1 MKINVQDLLSDKL
14 QSKHIELEVP
24 FNSFEFEGNEFI
36 VNRPVKIT
44 GELVKAT
51 EGIYFKGNLYAELKT
66 QCSRCLEDVL
76 YNLTVDFDEFY
87 SSMSDDAD
95 YKIIENN
102 IDIQR
107 LIEDNII
114 MNVPL
119 KPLCDEYCKGLC
131 PICGTNL
138 NKSNCACDNQ
148 VIDPRLEKLKN
159 FFNRD

>member
-14 QSKHIELEVP
+14 QSKNIELEIP
-24 FNSFEFEGNEFI
+24 FDSFEFE
-36 VNRPVKIT
+36 VNKPVKII

-51 EGIYFKGNLYAELKT
+51 EGIYFKGTLYVELKT
-66 QCSRCLEDVL
+66 QCSRCLEDVI
-76 YNLTVDFDEFY
+76 YNLSVDFDEFY
-87 SSMSDDAD
+87 SNISDDID

-119 KPLCDEYCKGLC
+119 KPLCNESCKGLC

-138 NKSNCACDNQ
+138 NKSNCTCDNQ